1 LDKLRV
7 FVRIPQNLSRAV
19 TIGQTAE
26 LKLAELPGR
35 AFEGKVVP
43 TAGTIDAG
51 SRTLLVELEVDD
63 SKGELLAGS
72 YVQVRFRDAKV
83 DAVLTVPANALLFRS
98 EGTMV
103 GLVNLNG
110 RVELRKVVLGRDF
123 GQVVEVLEGLT
134 ASDRVILNP
143 PDSLV

>member
-1 LDKLRV
+1 
-7 FVRIPQNLSRAV
+7 
-19 TIGQTAE
+19 
-26 LKLAELPGR
+26 
-35 AFEGKVVP
+35 
-43 TAGTIDAG
+43 
-51 SRTLLVELEVDD
+51 
-63 SKGELLAGS
+63 
-72 YVQVRFRDAKV
+72 VQVRFRDAKV